1 MPGREYRLGL
11 LVKSGPYGGRE
22 SRAELDMA
30 LAAASLDFTV
40 EVYFLGDAV
49 MQLADGRSGD
59 MARLPAGYRGWAA
72 LPELGEVAIFAES
85 AWLRRCDR
93 LGIELVLPAEGVGF
107 ARMKQNWRQCDQ
119 VVVI

>member
-1 MPGREYRLGL
+1 MPGREFRLGL
-11 LVKSGPYGGRE
+11 LVKSGPYVGRE

-49 MQLADGRSGD
+49 LQLANNKSGNT
-59 MARLPAGYRGWAA
+59 AQLPAGHRGWSA
-72 LPELGEVAIFAES
+72 LPGLGEVEIFAES
-85 AWLRRCDR
+85 AWLRRCER
-93 LGIELVLPAEGVGF
+93 LGVELVLPAEGVGF
-107 ARMKQNWRQCDQ
+107 ARMKQNWRRCDQ